1 MPIDVSFH
9 FVRATD
15 DDYILDAEQAH
26 SHMTVSDLH
35 ELSNHMMKTTGGDP
49 IVVVARHHS
58 EHGEYVNA
66 YLIGNSEQYVAVN
79 VCGTDA
85 SKFYGVVPLLD
96 FERDYDLYLDA
107 CAP

>member
-9 FVRATD
+9 FTKSTGD
-15 DDYILDAEQAH
+15 DFILDCDQ
-26 SHMTVSDLH
+26 SHGEITVSDLH

-66 YLIGNSEQYVAVN
+66 YLIGDSERYVAVN
-79 VCGTDA
+79 VCGTDP

-96 FERDYDLYLDA
+96 FDRDYALFTGLEA
-107 CAP
+107 